1 MSPAELSVWGLQEGK
16 EYLCIMEAKETSN
29 ETDFFICEIQKTP
42 YAKFQKLKVI
52 FQSHSALYSAVYY
65 HIHQKSKVKVTFSK

>member
-1 MSPAELSVWGLQEGK
+1 MTLAELSVWGVQEGK

-42 YAKFQKLKVI
+42 YAKFPQLKVI
-52 FQSHSALYSAVYY
+52 FQSHSVLYCFHV
-65 HIHQKSKVKVTFSK
+65 HQKSKVQVHFSR